1 MKKKTQR
8 CKSMC
13 FLFAGSCWCLL
24 SSQRA
29 IEYNFQIEHIF
40 CIIFIPTPQCVWYF
54 RKLNNFNVQA
64 FSFWIFP
71 PWEICCFT
79 NFWLCCFFFIS
90 AALFIICTH
99 YLFCWQFSTDFI
111 LRAFSSVYFS
121 FAFETNNHFKYAL
134 NVGLHIHLFYCCVF
148 VSVSLVLHT
157 IWMRYRWCELKVANK
172 ICSPFEWIHF
182 VCKFQCLARIEGA
195 DRYILQKKFFFWY

>member
-1 MKKKTQR
+1 MADEELEKEMKKKTQR

-79 NFWLCCFFFIS
+79 NFWLCCFFLS
-90 AALFIICTH
+90 APLYLLFAHIICFAGNFRQISF
-99 YLFCWQFSTDFI
+99 YVLFHRFI
-111 LRAFSSVYFS
+111 FRLLSKQITTS
-121 FAFETNNHFKYAL
+121 NMH
-134 NVGLHIHLFYCCVF
+134 
-148 VSVSLVLHT
+148 
-157 IWMRYRWCELKVANK
+157 
-172 ICSPFEWIHF
+172 
-182 VCKFQCLARIEGA
+182 
-195 DRYILQKKFFFWY
+195 